1 MEISG
6 LFFQRC
12 MIVTNSNEIISGNPN
27 GADVQEVSFILYI
40 TNITMTIGGM
50 YCWIKSRI
58 FGGLRRLKNKNGN
71 TLVKKVTAAIIKMA
85 INTRDNGIDVMT
97 VTSCVIESILQWK
110 SK

>member
-1 MEISG
+1 
-6 LFFQRC
+6 
-12 MIVTNSNEIISGNPN
+12 
-27 GADVQEVSFILYI
+27 
-40 TNITMTIGGM
+40 M

-97 VTSCVIESILQWK
+97 VTSCVVKLV
-110 SK
+110 